1 MKNITK
7 AAQALSD
14 DTRLRI
20 LNLIM
25 QRECCVCEVMQALNI
40 SQTRAS
46 RNLKILHD
54 AGFLDMRNDGL
65 FTLYSLKR
73 RGNQDVYA
81 HLLNAD
87 PYVKSWLVTIKLT
100 KPEELDELLTPQEY
114 SDLNSIVTGQ
124 VL

>member
-1 MKNITK
+1 
-7 AAQALSD
+7 
-14 DTRLRI
+14 
-20 LNLIM
+20 
-25 QRECCVCEVMQALNI
+25 MQALNI

-81 HLLNAD
+81 HLLNAIREGLCKNPVALKD
-87 PYVKSWLVTIKLT
+87 LKKLDQAKRVGLKS
-100 KPEELDELLTPQEY
+100 
-114 SDLNSIVTGQ
+114 TGKMG
-124 VL
+124 V